1 MRSMDRSTQTN
12 KRRNEMLHDNT
23 QSHTENHLNVSF
35 ISPVCSVLPASI
47 KLPSP
52 LACTMANAGQIN
64 RTRTICAGCHCLI
77 PFRPPIPESAT
88 TSDRPD
94 NISWHYSTRKR
105 IRRVSYQNAF
115 GVGMLAWA
123 PGRERG
129 RDTEAQT
136 HIHTAPIR
144 SQIYGKFARRT
155 HIMVM
160 QRLNEY
166 SQSGLCVCVCACV
179 ECKSGVSSVCLR
191 WRLACYGLASG
202 LTHKV
207 HLRF

>member
-1 MRSMDRSTQTN
+1 MFHLRHCFRTCSPH
-12 KRRNEMLHDNT
+12 LHHD
-23 QSHTENHLNVSF
+23 HRLF
-35 ISPVCSVLPASI
+35 SPVCSVLPASI

-52 LACTMANAGQIN
+52 LAYTMANAGQIN

-179 ECKSGVSSVCLR
+179 ECKSEYHRFVRAGA
-191 WRLACYGLASG
+191 WLAITWPPAWHIKYIYGFNWNLNILS
-202 LTHKV
+202 HK
-207 HLRF
+207 